1 MDKGTVIS
9 RFGGD
14 EFVILVPGNNEDEN
28 NELKN
33 TIREKLKEL
42 SAKKSIPFEL
52 TVSIGV
58 AKANS
63 GESLK
68 DLLSQADSAM
78 YMEKNA
84 GKLKH

>member
-1 MDKGTVIS
+1 MDTGTVIS

-14 EFVILVPGNNEDEN
+14 EFVILVPGNTEDEN

-58 AKANS
+58 AKAKT

-68 DLLSQADSAM
+68 DLLSRADSTM
-78 YMEKNA
+78 YKEKKA
-84 GKLKH
+84 EKK